1 MQLPFSRSSISPPF
15 PRHIHHHA
23 KEAFGRQC
31 LSQASVHPSVCLYSH
46 PERSTYLR
54 TVRMRIRY
62 KTDQLHD
69 PEKLH
74 HSYTRSRHRDKC
86 MSTSSTIQLLPDQ
99 SKASTMSCGIQTS
112 ATSKITAIKE
122 LITAK
127 EEQIVE
133 HHKNI
138 EALQAEIKTLRD
150 EEKAE
155 EEIRTEKKHKLMA
168 WLEDVRP
175 PSICGRIF

>member
-1 MQLPFSRSSISPPF
+1 MYVDVQYY
-15 PRHIHHHA
+15 
-23 KEAFGRQC
+23 
-31 LSQASVHPSVCLYSH
+31 PSLA
-46 PERSTYLR
+46 
-54 TVRMRIRY
+54 
-62 KTDQLHD
+62 
-69 PEKLH
+69 
-74 HSYTRSRHRDKC
+74 
-86 MSTSSTIQLLPDQ
+86 DQ
-99 SKASTMSCGIQTS
+99 SIASIMSCGIRTS
-112 ATSKITAIKE
+112 ATSKIVAIKE

-168 WLEDVRP
+168 
-175 PSICGRIF
+175 

>member
-1 MQLPFSRSSISPPF
+1 MYVDFQYY
-15 PRHIHHHA
+15 
-23 KEAFGRQC
+23 
-31 LSQASVHPSVCLYSH
+31 PSLA
-46 PERSTYLR
+46 
-54 TVRMRIRY
+54 
-62 KTDQLHD
+62 
-69 PEKLH
+69 
-74 HSYTRSRHRDKC
+74 
-86 MSTSSTIQLLPDQ
+86 DQ
-99 SKASTMSCGIQTS
+99 SIASIMSCGIRTS

-175 PSICGRIF
+175 PSICGRMF